1 LSSGDAEQVTGL
13 RASDG
18 PPKIRRGPAI
28 KVTCECGEVRS
39 LHYGER
45 WQCEKCA
52 RRYDTSRIPIAEY
65 NAVRDAHRRRML
77 IPLAV
82 ALIVLVGAAALV
94 ITGRPLAAVIIVPGL
109 GYIWAQWIRPARR
122 DKQRAELADLP
133 RWEIKAE

>member
-1 LSSGDAEQVTGL
+1 MNSGDAEQGTGL
-13 RASDG
+13 RASTD
-18 PPKIRRGPAI
+18 PPKIRRGPPI

-45 WQCEKCA
+45 WQCEKCG
-52 RRYDTSRIPIAEY
+52 RRYDTSKIPVAEY
-65 NAVRDAHRRRML
+65 DAIRNAHRRRML

-82 ALIVLVGAAALV
+82 AAVVLVGGAALV

-122 DKQRAELADLP
+122 DKQRAELANLP
-133 RWEIKAE
+133 KWEIKAE

>member
-18 PPKIRRGPAI
+18 PPKIRRGPPI
-28 KVTCECGEVRS
+28 RVSCECGQDRS
-39 LHYGER
+39 LKYGER
-45 WQCEKCA
+45 WQCEKCG
-52 RRYDTSRIPIAEY
+52 RRYDTAKIPVAEY
-65 NAVRDAHRRRML
+65 DAIRSAHRRRML

-82 ALIVLVGAAALV
+82 AAVVLVGAAALV

-122 DKQRAELADLP
+122 DKQRAELSNLP
-133 RWEIKAE
+133 KWEIKAE